1 MTPVRRDRSAL
12 VEAGLLALLGAGVL
26 LDALGYPPP
35 LVEGAPGPAF
45 FPRLVAILLLGCA
58 AGLALRSR
66 RRPSPS
72 APSAAGAETKP
83 PAAGDPADGAVG
95 IPRELRRWGA
105 ALWIAAYLL
114 ALPLLGVLFA
124 LPALVCGL
132 MWLSGERSYGLL
144 LAVPLGFA
152 GFLHLL
158 FERVLGVPLP

>member
-1 MTPVRRDRSAL
+1 ML

-26 LDALGYPPP
+26 VDALGYPPP

-45 FPRLVAILLLGCA
+45 FPRLIAVLLLGCA
-58 AGLALRSR
+58 AGLALRFR
-66 RRPSPS
+66 HRPSPS

-83 PAAGDPADGAVG
+83 PAAVGPADGAAG
-95 IPRELRRWGA
+95 FSRELRRWGA

-114 ALPLLGVLFA
+114 ALPVLGVPVA

-144 LAVPLGFA
+144 IAVPLGFA
-152 GFLHLL
+152 GLLHLL
-158 FERVLGVPLP
+158 FERILGVPLP